1 VEAAS
6 TNLVH
11 DPRRSR
17 DSGTVDEMEAV
28 DEMETVNAL
37 EPVDELDG
45 IVDLGDQIAT
55 LAAHLHAATYR
66 LLTLIAEFDRLKGW
80 EAGGHRTCAHWLAF
94 RTGIDLGA
102 AREKVRAA
110 RALTE
115 LPQISATMEQGEL
128 SFAQV
133 RALTRVATP
142 ESEGDLLELARCS
155 TAAQLERTV
164 RAWRRMSRCDE
175 NELERIRHR
184 SRYFS
189 VFPDEEGMY
198 LVRGRL
204 DPEVGAMLMRA
215 IDAANDVLFRADTA
229 EEIEPKQRRADA
241 LGLLAE
247 RGLAAGFGGGEYGG
261 GGFTRGGQTGAAGY
275 GGNASK
281 AGEGDEGRDG
291 SEAETGVDV
300 GAGIG
305 VESESE
311 VDVEC
316 ESDADADGAAHAE
329 AGIVP
334 LSGTRAE
341 RYQVVLHVEAATLE
355 HDGEPGR
362 SELEDGTRV
371 SAETSRRL
379 SCDASVIRLSKE
391 KSHGVREAKVLDV
404 GRKTRT
410 IPPALRRALEAR
422 DRGCRFPGCG
432 LRFTDAHHV
441 THWADG
447 GATKLDNLVLLCRFH
462 HRLVHEDGYTV
473 HFPRGERPYFL
484 DPRMRLV
491 PDRPLPPPHV
501 PPEPVETLLR
511 QNRCR
516 GVDPGFFSARI
527 RYKREA
533 DIPLAVVDRALRA
546 LEGPG

>member
-1 VEAAS
+1 
-6 TNLVH
+6 
-11 DPRRSR
+11 
-17 DSGTVDEMEAV
+17 
-28 DEMETVNAL
+28 
-37 EPVDELDG
+37 
-45 IVDLGDQIAT
+45 
-55 LAAHLHAATYR
+55 
-66 LLTLIAEFDRLKGW
+66 
-80 EAGGHRTCAHWLAF
+80 
-94 RTGIDLGA
+94 
-102 AREKVRAA
+102 
-110 RALTE
+110 
-115 LPQISATMEQGEL
+115 
-128 SFAQV
+128 
-133 RALTRVATP
+133 
-142 ESEGDLLELARCS
+142 
-155 TAAQLERTV
+155 
-164 RAWRRMSRCDE
+164 MSRCDE

-229 EEIEPKQRRADA
+229 EEMEPKQRRADA
-241 LGLLAE
+241 LALLAE
-247 RGLAAGFGGGEYGG
+247 RGLAAGFGGAESGLVGFGRAGQARAAGDGESKGG
-261 GGFTRGGQTGAAGY
+261 G
-275 GGNASK
+275 K
-281 AGEGDEGRDG
+281 DEVRD
-291 SEAETGVDV
+291 
-300 GAGIG
+300 
-305 VESESE
+305 ES
-311 VDVEC
+311 
-316 ESDADADGAAHAE
+316 GAE

-341 RYQVVLHVEAATLE
+341 RYQVLLHVEASTLE
-355 HDGEPGR
+355 LDGEPGR
-362 SELEDGTRV
+362 SDLGDGTRV

-379 SCDASVIRLSKE
+379 TCDASMIRLFKE
-391 KSHGVREAKVLDV
+391 KSDGVCKEQVLDV

-462 HRLVHEDGYTV
+462 HRLVHEEGYTV

-491 PDRPLPPPHV
+491 PDRPPPPPHL

-516 GVDPGFFSARI
+516 GVDPGFFAARI
-527 RYKREA
+527 RYRREA
-533 DIPLAVVDRALRA
+533 DIPFAVVDRALRA
-546 LEGPG
+546 LEVQGPRQGLG